1 MQPNRRLSS
10 RILAIALLVFVAIA
24 PLSAIGPSLLMFYGG
39 DLKEPIFVFP
49 GNPSYNPTGFIWNP
63 VNGGVTLG
71 SGKRGTLPPNLE
83 GRRYVS
89 VAIFW
94 GPSDATGLTPSDA
107 SQHGRI
113 YLPTA
118 SAPAAIVITFPNMA
132 NSTGGPPQSV
142 PVPTS
147 LGEFIAGWTLS
158 PEQTAQLRRL
168 AAVF

>member
-1 MQPNRRLSS
+1 MQPYRRVPS
-10 RILAIALLVFVAIA
+10 RILPIALLVFVAIA
-24 PLSAIGPSLLMFYGG
+24 PLSAIGPSVLMFYGG

-49 GNPSYNPTGFIWNP
+49 GNPSYNPTTFIWSP
-63 VNGGVTLG
+63 VNGGVTPG
-71 SGKRGTLPPNLE
+71 SGTRGTLPPNLE

-94 GPSDATGLTPSDA
+94 GPSDATGLKPSDA

-132 NSTGGPPQSV
+132 SSTGGPPESV

-158 PEQTAQLRRL
+158 SEQTTRLRQL